1 MLALGFPH
9 SYMYMY
15 THTHLTLVP
24 SKLGSSSVSDA
35 GLCVSRDT
43 RLVFVIELEPLC
55 WSVAVCNFDSFPLQS
70 VLSVHCVRSFVIVN
84 KSFS

>member
-1 MLALGFPH
+1 MLALGFPIATC
-9 SYMYMY
+9 
-15 THTHLTLVP
+15 THTHLILVP

-43 RLVFVIELEPLC
+43 HLVFMIELEPLC
-55 WSVAVCNFDSFPLQS
+55 WLVAACNFGSFPLQS
-70 VLSVHCVRSFVIVN
+70 VLSVHCVRSIVIMN